1 MPQKNFKPYFTKKT
15 IFAASCILAIVV
27 LSTAI
32 DDSPSNRSIVNA
44 ESIKGIGTGIYW
56 DQACMNKTL
65 SLNWG
70 QLEAGSSNNLTVY
83 VRNEGNSAVSLLLS
97 TSNWVPSTTSRYIT
111 LNWNYANQVLK
122 TNEVLPIELTLTIS
136 PTIEGTTDF
145 RFVTTVTAI
154 GV

>member
-1 MPQKNFKPYFTKKT
+1 
-15 IFAASCILAIVV
+15 L
-27 LSTAI
+27 
-32 DDSPSNRSIVNA
+32 
-44 ESIKGIGTGIYW
+44 
-56 DQACMNKTL
+56 
-65 SLNWG
+65 G
-70 QLEAGSSNNLTVY
+70 QLEAGSSNNLKVY
-83 VRNEGNSAVSLLLS
+83 VRNEGNSAVSLLLN
-97 TSNWVPSTTSRYIT
+97 TSNWIPSTTSGYIT